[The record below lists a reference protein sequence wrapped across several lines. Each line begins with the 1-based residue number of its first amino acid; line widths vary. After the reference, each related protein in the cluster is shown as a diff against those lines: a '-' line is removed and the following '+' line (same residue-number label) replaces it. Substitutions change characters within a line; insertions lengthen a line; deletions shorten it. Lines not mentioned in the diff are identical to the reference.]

1 MEIQVASVSK
11 FYSLSIQFTTRRLKS
26 EILTM
31 KNRFTSSMLP
41 AFLAL
46 AVTTAFTATARSQ
59 ALDFTL
65 EGSFSNPV
73 KVSAKSVSR
82 IDNDLTNGFN
92 PAIDTFLA
100 PSIVNPEGAA
110 AFEWGKRA
118 SFAPFPHTSGLLFDP
133 SLAVSAIPDQEF
145 VFGSLW
151 YRNGTILDATGAQA
165 VDLTLDFD
173 FAPELG
179 IGSQSVTY
187 GLTLVNTLNT
197 SDPIASADIVRLNNG
212 LAPLNFNDAAGNQY
226 FLEVGFRVDPAT
238 LNNTLST
245 PSEFRV
251 LEGGTGRADLVGR
264 FSVAP
269 IPEPGSAVLVGLA
282 ALGCLRRRRRHA

>member
-1 MEIQVASVSK
+1 LRSSYYYIHYREASHPKDAKLKILMKTRSNS
-11 FYSLSIQFTTRRLKS
+11 SL
-26 EILTM
+26 
-31 KNRFTSSMLP
+31 LP
-41 AFLAL
+41 TLLAL
-46 AVTTAFTATARSQ
+46 ALTTALSATASAQ
-59 ALDFTL
+59 SLDFKV

-73 KVSAKSVSR
+73 RVSSRSVSR
-82 IDNDLTNGFN
+82 IDNDLTNGFDRG
-92 PAIDTFLA
+92 IDTFLA
-100 PSIVNPEGAA
+100 PSIVNPVGAA
-110 AFEWGKRA
+110 AFEWGRRA

-133 SLAVSAIPDQEF
+133 SLSVSAIPAQEF

-173 FAPELG
+173 FAPALG

-197 SDPIASADIVRLNNG
+197 RDPIASADIVRLNNS
-212 LAPLNFNDAAGNQY
+212 LAPLNFSDAVGNQY
-226 FLEVGFRVDPAT
+226 FLEVGFRVDPTT

-251 LEGGTGRADLVGR
+251 LEGGNGRADLVGR
-264 FSVAP
+264 FTVVP
-269 IPEPGSAVLVGLA
+269 IPEPGSAMLLGLA
-282 ALGCLRRRRRHA
+282 ALGLLRRNRRQA

>member
-1 MEIQVASVSK
+1 MKTRSNS
-11 FYSLSIQFTTRRLKS
+11 SL
-26 EILTM
+26 
-31 KNRFTSSMLP
+31 LP
-41 AFLAL
+41 TFLAL
-46 AVTTAFTATARSQ
+46 ALTTALSATASAQ
-59 ALDFTL
+59 SLDFKV

-73 KVSAKSVSR
+73 RVSSRSVSR
-82 IDNDLTNGFN
+82 IDNDLTNGFDGR
-92 PAIDTFLA
+92 IDTFLA
-100 PSIVNPEGAA
+100 PSIVNPVGAA
-110 AFEWGKRA
+110 AFEWGRRA

-133 SLAVSAIPDQEF
+133 SLSVSAIPAQEF

-151 YRNGTILDATGAQA
+151 YRNGTILDATGAQS

-173 FAPELG
+173 FAPALG

-197 SDPIASADIVRLNNG
+197 RDPIASADIVRLNNS
-212 LAPLNFNDAAGNQY
+212 LAPLNFSDVVGNQY
-226 FLEVGFRVDPAT
+226 FLEVGFRVDPNT

-264 FSVAP
+264 FTVVP
-269 IPEPGSAVLVGLA
+269 IPEPGSAMLVGLA
-282 ALGCLRRRRRHA
+282 ALGLLRRHRRQA

>member
-1 MEIQVASVSK
+1 MKTRFNS
-11 FYSLSIQFTTRRLKS
+11 SL
-26 EILTM
+26 
-31 KNRFTSSMLP
+31 LP

-46 AVTTAFTATARSQ
+46 ALTTAVSTTVSAQS
-59 ALDFTL
+59 LDFTL
-65 EGSFSNPV
+65 EGSFSNAV
-73 KVSAKSVSR
+73 KVSSKSVFR
-82 IDNDLTNGFN
+82 IDNDLTNGFD
-92 PAIDTFLA
+92 PAIDTYLA

-133 SLAVSAIPDQEF
+133 SLSVSAVPEQEF

-173 FAPELG
+173 FAPALG
-179 IGSQSVTY
+179 ISSQSVTY

-197 SDPIASADIVRLNNG
+197 KDPIASADIVRLNNG
-212 LAPLNFNDAAGNQY
+212 LAPLNFSDAAGNQY

-251 LEGGTGRADLVGR
+251 LEGGNGRADLVGR
-264 FSVAP
+264 FTVAP
-269 IPEPGSAVLVGLA
+269 IPEPGSAMLIGLA
-282 ALGCLRRRRRHA
+282 ALGFLRRQRRKA